1 MQKEPVPYLCGGT
14 FFVLL
19 TEVKRKGASRRQLKS
34 GIKSRTNNREMLEA
48 LIQLLMPSFQQPPS
62 GRTFEGDTSD
72 YRACKVS
79 RGENL
84 PFDDNLEIQA
94 FDKRIKTEH
103 ASVLARMDDF
113 VNSYLFTESEERMR
127 WLIQALLTLIDK
139 DSRITSDAPF
149 YLSEAPITKA
159 ELLNLEKYYL
169 SPLLLSVWHFIVMN
183 RPDNEKGRGTFEAW
197 HERADEMN
205 AKWRFT
211 ADIGKTYPR
220 EIDFELFYT
229 NEKEAE
235 ERESEPDKEAEPEEP
250 TVEVYEA
257 PYYDP
262 ITKQQ
267 VVGQFHV
274 ENHGSGIAAGIV
286 YGGITIGG
294 KRKDGE

>member
-1 MQKEPVPYLCGGT
+1 MQKEPIPYLCGGT

-19 TEVKRKGASRRQLKS
+19 TEAKRKGASRRQLMS
-34 GIKSRTNNREMLEA
+34 GIKSRASNKEMLEA

-72 YRACKVS
+72 YRACKMS

-84 PFDDNLEIQA
+84 PFDDDLEIRA
-94 FDKRIKTEH
+94 FDKKIKTEY
-103 ASVLARMDDF
+103 ASVLAGMDAF
-113 VNSYLFTESEERMR
+113 VDNYLSTESEERMR
-127 WLIQALLTLIDK
+127 WLIQALLTLISK
-139 DSRITSDAPF
+139 DIRITSDSLF
-149 YLSEAPITKA
+149 YLSEVPITKA
-159 ELLNLEKYYL
+159 ELLDLEKYYL
-169 SPLLLSVWHFIVMN
+169 SPLLLAVWHFIVMN
-183 RPDNEKGRGTFEAW
+183 RPENERGRDTFEAW

-205 AKWRFT
+205 ARWRFT
-211 ADIGKTYPR
+211 DDIGKTYPR
-220 EIDFELFYT
+220 KIDFELFYIS
-229 NEKEAE
+229 EK
-235 ERESEPDKEAEPEEP
+235 RTDRCGSEPDKEAGPEKP